1 MAKSK
6 VVLVDDSETN
16 RLVFKRLFLRHL
28 PECVVW
34 SASSAEEGIRLVAE
48 IQPDC
53 AILDVDLPGMNG
65 IELCR
70 YLKAQEDTAR
80 FPILLIT
87 ALDSDAQ
94 LRVRGL
100 EAGADD
106 FLQQPY
112 ETPDLV
118 AKIRVLLRIKRAEE
132 ELRAVNKR
140 LAEVAEERSRA
151 LYESDARYRLL
162 VDYGSDAVAV
172 FELAPQIQDSR
183 FVEVNNVA
191 WQRMRYSRDEMLQ
204 LRLRDVIPAN
214 RITGVQ
220 GRIESIL
227 NHRQVFF
234 ETMLLRRDGQQIPVG
249 VHARVFESDG
259 RHTIIALARDLTGP
273 PHARE
278 PISESIARFRILT
291 AQTGQM
297 IYDSYLR
304 TGTIKWGGAVTQV
317 TGYTLGEMNSFDLIR
332 WRDQIHTDDWKRVI
346 VGLENAKQAVGKF
359 QLEYRIRHKSGEYRH
374 VEDVGVVLPSEDGKA
389 YRVLGTVKDITSR
402 VQEENERRR
411 IEQEMQH
418 SQKLES
424 LGVLAGGIAH
434 DFNNILAAIIGLTD
448 MSLQELP
455 KDSEVYQDLKEAL
468 QAAHRAKELVKQ
480 ILTFSRQSGEERA
493 PLFLHV
499 VVREALKLLRA
510 SLPATIE
517 IIDSVD
523 VSSGA
528 ILANA
533 AQMHQVI
540 MNYCT
545 NAAQAMNPKGGG
557 VLEVRVVDVKL
568 GEAEIAGHPKL
579 RPGHYVKLS
588 VSDTGH
594 GMDEHVLKRI
604 FDPFFTTKGPGEGT
618 GMGLAVV
625 HGIVSAH
632 GGVIVVESKPGRGAT
647 FHTYFPW
654 VGDPDLP
661 REPEAETMPEG
672 KERILFVDDEEGVR
686 RFGES
691 LLPRLGYTVVF
702 CKSAHEALE
711 VFGKHPERFDLV
723 ITDLIMPKMTGNIL
737 AKWVKELRPDI
748 AIILFTGFSEG
759 FSEEH
764 LQDAGIQEIVMKPI
778 VAMDLAKRI
787 RKVLDAR
794 KAALGKPRR
803 KS

>member
-1 MAKSK
+1 MLKHK
-6 VVLVDDSETN
+6 VLLVDDSETN
-16 RLVFKRLFLRHL
+16 RLIFTHMFSQHL
-28 PECVVW
+28 PECDLYE
-34 SASSAEEGIRLVAE
+34 AKCAEEGIRLARE

-53 AILDVDLPGMNG
+53 AILDFDMPDMSG

-70 YLKAQEDTAR
+70 YLKTHEEISR

-87 ALDSDAQ
+87 AMDTDSQ
-94 LRVRGL
+94 LRASGL

-106 FLQQPY
+106 FLQRPC
-112 ETPDLV
+112 ENTDLI
-118 AKIRVLLRIKRAEE
+118 AKIRVLLRIKRAED

-140 LAEVAEERSRA
+140 LAELAEERTRA
-151 LYESDARYRLL
+151 LYDSDARFRLL
-162 VDYGSDAVAV
+162 FEYGSDAVLV
-172 FELAPQIQDSR
+172 FELAPDIRNSR
-183 FVEVNNVA
+183 FLEANDVA
-191 WQRMRYSRDEMLQ
+191 CQRMGYRRDEVLQ
-204 LRLRDVIPAN
+204 LRLRDIIPPSLIN
-214 RITGVQ
+214 GVQ
-220 GRIESIL
+220 GRIESIVK
-227 NHRQVFF
+227 HKHVFF
-234 ETMLLRRDGQQIPVG
+234 ETMLLRRDGQQVPVA
-249 VHARVFESDG
+249 VQARVLGAEEG
-259 RHTIIALARDLTGP
+259 RHTIMALARDLTGP
-273 PHARE
+273 PNARE
-278 PISESIARFRILT
+278 PISESIARFRIVT

-297 IYDSYLR
+297 IYDCNLR
-304 TGTIKWGGAVTQV
+304 TGHIKWGGAVTQV
-317 TGYTLGEMNSFDLIR
+317 TGYTLAEMNAFDMNR
-332 WRDQIHTDDWKRVI
+332 WGDQIHTDDWKRVVI
-346 VGLENAKQAVGKF
+346 RADAARQEVGKY
-359 QLEYRIRHKSGEYRH
+359 QIEYRIRHKTGEYRY
-374 VEDVGVVLPSEDGKA
+374 VEDLGVVLPGEDGKA
-389 YRVLGTVKDITSR
+389 YRILGTIKDITAR
-402 VQEENERRR
+402 LQEEAERRR

-448 MSLQELP
+448 MSLQEIP
-455 KDSEVYQDLKEAL
+455 KNSEVYQDLKEAL

-510 SLPATIE
+510 SLPATID

-523 VSSGA
+523 VHSGA
-528 ILANA
+528 TYANA

-557 VLEVRVVDVKL
+557 VLEVRLVDEELDEKK
-568 GEAEIAGHPKL
+568 AMAHPKL
-579 RPGHYVKLS
+579 RPGSYLKLS

-625 HGIVSAH
+625 HGIVTAH
-632 GGVIVVESKPGRGAT
+632 GGVILVETKPGLGST
-647 FHTYFPW
+647 FHTYFPK
-654 VGDPDLP
+654 VSDPATHQ
-661 REPEAETMPEG
+661 EPEAETMPEG
-672 KERILFVDDEEGVR
+672 TERVLFVDDEEGVR

-691 LLPRLGYTVVF
+691 LLNRLGYKAVF

-711 VFGKHPERFDLV
+711 LFGKYPNRFDLV
-723 ITDLIMPKMTGNIL
+723 ITDQIMPKMTGDLL

-748 AIILFTGFSEG
+748 PIILFTGFSEE
-759 FSEEH
+759 FTDERVR
-764 LQDAGIQEIVMKPI
+764 DAGISDIVMKPI

-787 RKVLDAR
+787 RKALDHG
-794 KAALGKPRR
+794 KAVAKKKP
-803 KS
+803 K